1 MAEVGSA
8 TKLCVCVCEMTRVGK
23 EWGLTIERNC
33 PGYFGFRRFLVNDAA
48 DVNVF
53 YKSYKNLKVEKQ
65 PWENPYLTV
74 KPGLD

>member
-1 MAEVGSA
+1 M
-8 TKLCVCVCEMTRVGK
+8 
-23 EWGLTIERNC
+23 TIERNC